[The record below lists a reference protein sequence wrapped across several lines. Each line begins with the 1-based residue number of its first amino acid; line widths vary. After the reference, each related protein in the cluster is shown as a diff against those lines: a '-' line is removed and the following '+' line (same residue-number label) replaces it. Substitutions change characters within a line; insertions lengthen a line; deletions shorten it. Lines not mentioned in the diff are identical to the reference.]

1 MGNILQGA
9 SACVSDTTGMTYPG
23 MHLLFSGYTPLG
35 SHVSS
40 SKSESWGVTFFLSL
54 TLTVGI
60 AGVLQ
65 NKSLTDALHG
75 LLWGGNQGKKYF
87 GMGPYLSLLG
97 TVIIYC
103 MNCVVVAV

>member
-40 SKSESWGVTFFLSL
+40 SKSESWGVT
-54 TLTVGI
+54 I